1 MQYKNIKIVE
11 VISSNY
17 NADSYGRNKLIILQW
32 WIVVCKNLVIGTPNI
47 RTNVKL

>member
-1 MQYKNIKIVE
+1 MQYKNIEIVE
-11 VISSNY
+11 LISSNY
-17 NADSYGRNKLIILQW
+17 NADSYGRNKLIILQ